1 MISVVITNYNG
12 CHILKKCLPENMR
25 MFKELGIEDIIVS
38 DDSSSD
44 DSLDYLQ
51 HCFPEIKVVQTDH
64 NSGFSKTC
72 NIGAAI
78 AKERIVLFFN
88 NDMIV
93 KNMNLKSILKRFE
106 DKDLFGCAPKIL
118 RKLDGKLINETPS
131 YGYFKGGWFSTV
143 NSEKMLDYVDS
154 EKPFFIL
161 WACGGALFV
170 DKDKFHQ
177 LDGFDTIFLNPTY
190 GEDLDLSYR
199 AWKSGWKV
207 CYEPSGEFFH
217 FHQST
222 NKVIFTKKQLSHT
235 FLVNQYL
242 FMWKNITYIPYIFSH
257 LLTVLIKCV
266 TFQISDIKAIFRAL
280 TRFKSVLSYRSQ
292 QKLFQKSDRE
302 ILNQFRRFI

>member
-25 MFKELGIEDIIVS
+25 VFKQLGITDIIVS
-38 DDSSSD
+38 DDSSND
-44 DSLDYLQ
+44 DSLDYLK
-51 HCFPEIKVVQTDH
+51 CYFPEIQVVQTDQ

-72 NIGAAI
+72 NIGAEI
-78 AKERIVLFFN
+78 AKEKIVLFFN
-88 NDMIV
+88 NDMIIKKLDLKIIF
-93 KNMNLKSILKRFE
+93 KNFE
-106 DKDLFGCAPKIL
+106 DKYLFGCTPKIL
-118 RKLDGKLINETPS
+118 RKQDEKFINETPS

-154 EKPFFIL
+154 RKPFSIL
-161 WACGGALFV
+161 WGCGGALFV
-170 DKDKFHQ
+170 DKEKFHQ
-177 LDGFDTIFLNPTY
+177 LNGFDTIFLNPSY

-207 CYEPSGEFFH
+207 RYEPSGEIFH

-222 NKVIFTKKQLSHT
+222 NKVIFTKKHLSHT

-257 LLTVLIKCV
+257 ILTVLLKCI
-266 TFQISDIKAIFRAL
+266 TFQISDIKAICRAL
-280 TRFKSVLSYRSQ
+280 TRFKRVLSYRSQ